1 ELEFT
6 SEAIDA
12 IAQIAIERE
21 TGARGLR
28 SVLEEIM
35 LDLMYEI
42 PSKKTIAKVVINDDV
57 VLHRKPPEIIQ
68 RTTEKSA

>member
-1 ELEFT
+1 
-6 SEAIDA
+6 
-12 IAQIAIERE
+12 IAIERE

-42 PSKKTIAKVVINDDV
+42 PSKKTIVKVIINEHV
-57 VLHRKPPEIIQ
+57 VLHKKHPEIIQ
-68 RTTEKSA
+68 KSAEKSA